1 MMSTLSGCDH
11 LNHHFSFSE
20 SEEWLKEK
28 SGLYETP
35 LSPVLSSGTHYSISG
50 LDQTLSKIWVKFGPN
65 LSEIVAKPWFWIF
78 GSAVEEYLKAS

>member
-1 MMSTLSGCDH
+1 MMSTLTLSGCDH

-50 LDQTLSKIWVKFGPN
+50 LVQTLAKSWDKIGPK
-65 LSEIVAKPWFWIF
+65 LGQSWAKI
-78 GSAVEEYLKAS
+78 E

>member
-1 MMSTLSGCDH
+1 MMSTLSLSGCDH

-35 LSPVLSSGTHYSISG
+35 LSPVLSSGTHCSISG
-50 LDQTLSKIWVKFGPN
+50 LGSYKDETCDGLGLVSGFFLLGSWVC
-65 LSEIVAKPWFWIF
+65 
-78 GSAVEEYLKAS
+78 

>member
-1 MMSTLSGCDH
+1 MMSTLTLSGCDH

-50 LDQTLSKIWVKFGPN
+50 LDQNLAKIGTK
-65 LSEIVAKPWFWIF
+65 
-78 GSAVEEYLKAS
+78 